1 MKKCNSLE
9 EVREEIDKLD
19 DKIVELLAMRNA
31 YIHQAVNFK
40 QSAEEVKAEKR
51 VQEVI
56 QRVRQKAIELD
67 MSPNMITELYTN
79 LIDAK
84 VEAEIAEFRDRGS
97 L

>member
-1 MKKCNSLE
+1 MKTCNSLE
-9 EVREEIDKLD
+9 EVREGIDKLD
-19 DKIVELLAMRNA
+19 DKIVELLAKRNA

-40 QSAEEVKAEKR
+40 QSAKEVKAEKR

-79 LIDAK
+79 LIDAM

>member
-1 MKKCNSLE
+1 MKKCNSLD

-19 DKIVELLAMRNA
+19 DEIVELLAKRNA

-40 QSAEEVKAEKR
+40 QSVEEVKDEKR

-56 QRVRQKAIELD
+56 QRVRQKAIELE
-67 MSPNMITELYTN
+67 MSPNMITELYTT
-79 LIDAK
+79 LIDAM